1 MSTSH
6 HTPADD
12 TRTAPETSSDD
23 AGETNDADDTD
34 ATADAESTATKQQRL
49 AAYLREQAADGELY
63 FKSKFIADDV
73 DLSAK
78 EIGALILKL
87 QDSVADL
94 SIERW
99 SYTSATTWRVE
110 RTN

>member
-6 HTPADD
+6 HTPADE
-12 TRTAPETSSDD
+12 TRTASDQSGD
-23 AGETNDADDTD
+23 NADGT
-34 ATADAESTATKQQRL
+34 ESTATKQQRL
-49 AAYLREQAADGELY
+49 ASYLREQAADGELY